1 MIEFS
6 TYKLIKRK
14 KKKLSKGGKNIFK
27 GNHVKQDES
36 ENRDAVSAGTWK
48 STKFRSHPDST
59 GVRNSNYPLQL
70 PHQ

>member
-14 KKKLSKGGKNIFK
+14 KKLSKEGENIFK

-36 ENRDAVSAGTWK
+36 ENRDTVSVGT
-48 STKFRSHPDST
+48 
-59 GVRNSNYPLQL
+59 
-70 PHQ
+70 

>member
-6 TYKLIKRK
+6 TYKLIKRKK

-36 ENRDAVSAGTWK
+36 ENRDAVSAGT
-48 STKFRSHPDST
+48 
-59 GVRNSNYPLQL
+59 
-70 PHQ
+70 

>member
-36 ENRDAVSAGTWK
+36 ENRDAVSAGT
-48 STKFRSHPDST
+48 
-59 GVRNSNYPLQL
+59 
-70 PHQ
+70 